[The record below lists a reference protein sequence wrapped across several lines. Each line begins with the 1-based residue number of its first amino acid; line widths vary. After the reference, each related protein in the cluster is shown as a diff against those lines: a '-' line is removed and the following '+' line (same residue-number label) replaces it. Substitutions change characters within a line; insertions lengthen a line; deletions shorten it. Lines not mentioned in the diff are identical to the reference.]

1 MAFIGAF
8 LALLVWLVSHIV
20 PIYIPLVIAVVLWIV
35 GVKNEY
41 QVRKI
46 IYNTEKHG
54 TWGSGNPY
62 PLGTIEHDLY
72 ETKKIWKKSTK
83 NFSFRNQLKI
93 APFTHLKHSVS
104 ADRFPAVTAT

>member
-1 MAFIGAF
+1 MGKYKNGKYVPSKGRLLGEIIGFVFYMAFIGAF
-8 LALLVWLVSHIV
+8 LALLVWLVSHIL

-46 IYNTEKHG
+46 RYNTEKHG

-72 ETKKIWKKSTK
+72 ETKRNLEEINKK
-83 NFSFRNQLKI
+83 L
-93 APFTHLKHSVS
+93 
-104 ADRFPAVTAT
+104 